1 MTHSSLV
8 SKDRTAGESAA
19 PPVEE
24 RTTNWAY
31 RLVPVACVLF
41 IINILAMLATTMADP
56 SVEINRRISAWFD
69 RTAPVSISVFVVLI
83 VGLIFAGFRID
94 RKQAQ
99 LRYEEQL
106 AAWEARMAEKMA
118 RSPGEQATIES
129 VESET

>member
-8 SKDRTAGESAA
+8 SKESTTGGSAP

-24 RTTNWAY
+24 RTTNGAY

-41 IINILAMLATTMADP
+41 IINILSMLATTMADP
-56 SVEINRRISAWFD
+56 SVEINRQISAWFD

-99 LRYEEQL
+99 LRYDAQL

-118 RSPGEQATIES
+118 PSPGG
-129 VESET
+129 SETSASPENET